1 MKIRNEKR
9 CRNKQ
14 KFKIPPTGTP
24 IIHEAIAVTAIATLL
39 NLNLNYEKLRDKN
52 KKSFNNKKH
61 YDVFFNYRCV
71 LKAVPSPDRTY

>member
-24 IIHEAIAVTAIATLL
+24 IIHEAIAVTAIAPLL

-52 KKSFNNKKH
+52 KKKF
-61 YDVFFNYRCV
+61 
-71 LKAVPSPDRTY
+71 